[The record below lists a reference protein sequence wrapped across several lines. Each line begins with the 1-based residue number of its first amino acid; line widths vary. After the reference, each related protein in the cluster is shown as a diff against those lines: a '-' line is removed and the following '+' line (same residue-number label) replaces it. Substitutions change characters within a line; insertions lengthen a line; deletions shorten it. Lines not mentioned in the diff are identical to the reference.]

1 MGLSTF
7 IFFWI
12 AVLVTLTS
20 ITFDDLIIQIFS
32 IVMKHISIYSDNIYI
47 MIMAA
52 DISRF
57 YLIIIFQHR
66 PLNSPPPPQL
76 LH

>member
-1 MGLSTF
+1 
-7 IFFWI
+7 
-12 AVLVTLTS
+12 
-20 ITFDDLIIQIFS
+20 
-32 IVMKHISIYSDNIYI
+32 MKHISIYSDNIYIII

-66 PLNSPPPPQL
+66 PLNSPPPPTFAL
-76 LH
+76 STTGSFLVTFLVASLAKLAPTALGRPASR